1 MRGYQIGSTNCWR
14 LDTRLVRECVVR
26 CAHLCPRWRDVLQRL
41 SALWRHTV
49 DVTSHTCTGSNSWQQ
64 ENCTSYVLLQLP
76 RQMRGCQIDHS
87 SRAPS
92 TNSSLLATK
101 VAREGPYCPRLIAI
115 DLVYVVKWTFYF
127 VFNVPCQV
135 FYIFFFVARYL
146 FFCIFWGYLGLKKR
160 FPHFFPSEKTHT
172 HSRFVK
178 VSAVAN

>member
-1 MRGYQIGSTNCWR
+1 MAYFASPYLPRATAEGWTHDYAAGSCGRGQVGLTWSSVSKY
-14 LDTRLVRECVVR
+14 L
-26 CAHLCPRWRDVLQRL
+26 AADVFFLN
-41 SALWRHTV
+41 TV
-49 DVTSHTCTGSNSWQQ
+49 DVTSHACTGSNSWQQ

-135 FYIFFFVARYL
+135 FYIFFLSPDTCFFV
-146 FFCIFWGYLGLKKR
+146 FFGDIWVLKKDS
-160 FPHFFPSEKTHT
+160 HIFFPAKKHT
-172 HSRFVK
+172 HIPGS
-178 VSAVAN
+178 